1 MKIVKN
7 IRNNVMSL
15 YSEDYANKYRIS
27 DEDIKNHESYNSL
40 RDVLTG
46 YFLKKSENAKIEVL
60 DIGCGTG
67 RYFHLF
73 NGDKIKRFVGIDIS
87 PHMLKIAMENP
98 PFKDKINIKN
108 IELICDDFLEIK
120 NIGKFDFVYSIGVLG
135 EHTFLNK
142 RVVRHIL
149 EYYLKSGSIFIF
161 TTVCWWYRSWKRRI
175 INNFLKIFNLEKY
188 GKNFFNYDRELYEYF
203 FDEFEILEFKIWN
216 KEYPHYLMVVKRK

>member
-1 MKIVKN
+1 
-7 IRNNVMSL
+7 
-15 YSEDYANKYRIS
+15 
-27 DEDIKNHESYNSL
+27 
-40 RDVLTG
+40 
-46 YFLKKSENAKIEVL
+46 
-60 DIGCGTG
+60 
-67 RYFHLF
+67 
-73 NGDKIKRFVGIDIS
+73 
-87 PHMLKIAMENP
+87 MLKIAMENP

-203 FDEFEILEFKIWN
+203 LMNLKYLSLKFGIKNIHIILWLLKGNDE
-216 KEYPHYLMVVKRK
+216 